1 LQIVYLGEYLH
12 TIGEEMKGKINR
24 LIGSWRKG
32 TVKTSASFRADGYS
46 DSLIA
51 RYVNSKWIESI
62 GFGAYKLYEDRIDWY
77 GALYALQRE
86 LKSSIHVGGK
96 SALQLRGLAHNIPGK
111 LKKIELY
118 HNDVNVLP
126 KWFLEYKW
134 SVELSITKTVKCGDA
149 GRFLSEIELDG
160 IKIKAA
166 VPELAIM
173 EMLLKAPEDESYNE
187 ANLIMAGL
195 LTLRP
200 KFVTDVLMECKSV
213 KAKRLFLHL
222 AEKNNHTWL
231 RRIELSK
238 VNLGRGKRQIVKN
251 GVFDPKYLITV
262 PKEK

>member
-1 LQIVYLGEYLH
+1 
-12 TIGEEMKGKINR
+12 MKEKINR

-32 TVKTSASFRADGYS
+32 TVKTSASLRAEGYS

-51 RYVNSKWIESI
+51 RYVNSKWIEPI

-96 SALQLRGLAHNIPGK
+96 SALQLRGLAHNIPG
-111 LKKIELY
+111 
-118 HNDVNVLP
+118 NDANVLP
-126 KWFLEYKW
+126 KWFLEYRW

-166 VPELAIM
+166 IPELAIM
-173 EMLLKAPEDESYNE
+173 ELLLKVPKDESYHE

-195 LTLRP
+195 LNLRP
-200 KFVTDVLMECKSV
+200 KFIADVLRECKSV

-222 AEKNNHTWL
+222 AEKHNHTWL
-231 RRIELSK
+231 RRIDLSK

-251 GVFDPKYLITV
+251 GALDPKYLITV